1 MSFLSSELQ
10 LVERRQLMDYRLVR
24 LLFLYD
30 VGGTRQDW
38 KLSPEQKG
46 RRFDPSAST
55 RKYGTSVI
63 LELPF

>member
-1 MSFLSSELQ
+1 
-10 LVERRQLMDYRLVR
+10 MDYRLVR

-38 KLSPEQKG
+38 KLSPDQEG

-55 RKYGTSVI
+55 RKYGTSII